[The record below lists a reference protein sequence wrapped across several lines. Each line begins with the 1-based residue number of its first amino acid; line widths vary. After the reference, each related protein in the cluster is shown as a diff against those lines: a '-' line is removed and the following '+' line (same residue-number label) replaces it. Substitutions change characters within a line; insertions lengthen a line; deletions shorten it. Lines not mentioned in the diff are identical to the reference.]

1 MNIRKASP
9 TVFTP
14 LEDGSAVL
22 LNLQTL
28 FYYNLNRSAAVL
40 WKQIETQDSLD
51 DSELVRGACQRFDV
65 DEARAHSDVQDFLQ
79 KLREYRFVE

>member
-51 DSELVRGACQRFDV
+51 DSELVRGACQRFDF